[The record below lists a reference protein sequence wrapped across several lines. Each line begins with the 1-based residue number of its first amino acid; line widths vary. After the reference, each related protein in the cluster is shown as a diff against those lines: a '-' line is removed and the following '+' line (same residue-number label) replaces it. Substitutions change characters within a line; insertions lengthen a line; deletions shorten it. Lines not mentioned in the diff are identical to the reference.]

1 MIPGS
6 GRCPGE
12 GNGCP
17 LQCSR
22 PETPVGRG
30 AWRAAVHRAAEPDT
44 TERLAVLLAVSPGI
58 NQNPQNVSFRVQQA
72 DSRVHMEE
80 QRATDN
86 AENFA
91 EE

>member
-6 GRCPGE
+6 GRCPEE

-17 LQCSR
+17 LQYSR
-22 PETPVGRG
+22 LETPVGRG
-30 AWRAAVHRAAEPDT
+30 AWRAAVHGAAEPDT

-58 NQNPQNVSFRVQQA
+58 NQNPQNVSFRVQQV